1 MTRDEWA
8 HSHNPTAMLHF
19 LHTKGSDRKLRLFAC
34 ACCRSIWHLITDE
47 RSRHA
52 VEVAEHF
59 ADGRATDDE
68 LSDANHVAGQLAEAI
83 YGEAHKRAEAH
94 ATALALHEAD
104 WVHGAWECAIHAMA
118 GTAAGADASDTNPD
132 TLKHTARSAVLAAVH
147 AASPIHFEE
156 TTEPD
161 MDARDRA
168 EREQEVI
175 QADLIRDIFGYP
187 TRKPV
192 PFDPAWRTDTA
203 VALANGIYE
212 QQAFDRMPILADA
225 LQDAGCEDEVVLAHC
240 RADGRHVRGCW
251 VLDLVLGYE

>member
-8 HSHNPTAMLHF
+8 QSRNPAAMLHF

-34 ACCRSIWHLITDE
+34 ACCRNSWHLITDE

-52 VEVAEHF
+52 VEVAERY

-68 LSDANHVAGQLAEAI
+68 LSDAYDEAYRLAEAI
-83 YGEAHKRAEAH
+83 YEDVHKRAETHVAPLNLNP
-94 ATALALHEAD
+94 TD
-104 WVHGAWECAIHAMA
+104 WVHGAWECAIHTMA
-118 GTAAGADASDTNPD
+118 AAGAAAGASGAPEL
-132 TLKHTARSAVLAAVH
+132 LKETARTAVLAAVH

-161 MDARDRA
+161 MEVRGRA
-168 EREQEVI
+168 EHEHEAI
-175 QADLIRDIFGYP
+175 QADLIRDVFGYP

-192 PFDPAWRTDTA
+192 PFDSAWRTDTA
-203 VALANGIYE
+203 VALAKGIYE

-225 LQDAGCEDEVVLAHC
+225 LQDAGCEDDSVLAHC
-240 RADGRHVRGCW
+240 RAAERHVRGCW